1 MLKKKYAIA
10 LCGIISASLF
20 AACSTGGPTPSSS
33 SSNSNSSSSSSNP
46 VATEGDVKT
55 GLAVVTNLSE
65 SGSVADGTDG
75 KGKAV
80 FTAAAVLV
88 DDNGTIVSCD
98 LDTLEADV
106 TFSGEG
112 KITSDLTAGFKSKNE
127 KGASYN
133 MKQYSGI
140 QKEWDEQA
148 KAFSEYVVGKT
159 ADEIAN
165 IAMDNTGKPT
175 DADLLT
181 GCTIAIPDF
190 VKAVAQAAE
199 NATVRGASAEDTV
212 SVAIS
217 VDPSSSKDAGET
229 DGAVDLAA
237 TIMAASFDTKGTF
250 TSAYTDSVE
259 AVVNFTSTGEIT
271 SDLEKEVVSKYDLK
285 DSYNM
290 KAASPIQKEWYEQ
303 ADGFSTFVVGRTLD
317 DISAAITD
325 GYATDADLA
334 ATCTINMY
342 GFMDVASKVSERNS
356 K

>member
-1 MLKKKYAIA
+1 MLRKKYAIA

-20 AACSTGGPTPSSS
+20 AACSTGGPAPSSS
-33 SSNSNSSSSSSNP
+33 SSKKP
-46 VATEGDVKT
+46 AVVADGEVKT

-65 SGSVADGTDG
+65 SSPVADGADG

-88 DDNGTIVSCD
+88 DGNGTVVSCD

-106 TFSGEG
+106 TFSAEG

-159 ADEIAN
+159 ADEISN
-165 IAMDNTGKPT
+165 IAMDNTGKAT
-175 DADLLT
+175 DADLLA
-181 GCTIAIPDF
+181 GCTITIPDF

-199 NATVRGASAEDTV
+199 NATARGASAEDSV

-217 VDPSSSKDAGET
+217 VNPSSSKDASDS

-237 TIMAASFDTKGTF
+237 TIMAASFDANGNF
-250 TSAYTDSVE
+250 TSAYTDGVE

-303 ADGFSTFVVGRTLD
+303 ADGFSNFVVGRTLD

-342 GFMDVASKVSERNS
+342 GFMDAASKVSARNS